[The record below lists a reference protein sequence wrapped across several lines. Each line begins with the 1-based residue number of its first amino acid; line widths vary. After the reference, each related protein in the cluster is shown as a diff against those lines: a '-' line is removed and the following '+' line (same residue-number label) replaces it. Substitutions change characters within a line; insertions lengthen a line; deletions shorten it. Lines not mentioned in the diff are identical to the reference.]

1 MINAIAI
8 DTDSDSLELLKTI
21 LAGNKKLRVTK
32 TFDTLTDANR
42 YMRKFPVDIV
52 FCDMELHLA
61 ANATNKLPIKQSLL
75 LVFTS
80 DKRDNA
86 VEAFNLSASDFLLK
100 PYTEARIAICVDKL
114 IDKMS
119 KFINSPSTTEQEY
132 LNVRVGFKLVK
143 IKTNEILY
151 LESIKDYVM
160 IYLEKNVKYITRG
173 PLKVIKNRLCKD
185 KFIQVNRSYVVT
197 KERIKFIKKNE
208 VNLGTKAISIG
219 PAFKDELKRIIPN
232 Y

>member
-8 DTDSDSLELLKTI
+8 DTDSDSLELLKTK

-119 KFINSPSTTEQEY
+119 KFINSPSTSEQ
-132 LNVRVGFKLVK
+132 
-143 IKTNEILY
+143 
-151 LESIKDYVM
+151 
-160 IYLEKNVKYITRG
+160 
-173 PLKVIKNRLCKD
+173 
-185 KFIQVNRSYVVT
+185 
-197 KERIKFIKKNE
+197 
-208 VNLGTKAISIG
+208 
-219 PAFKDELKRIIPN
+219 
-232 Y
+232 